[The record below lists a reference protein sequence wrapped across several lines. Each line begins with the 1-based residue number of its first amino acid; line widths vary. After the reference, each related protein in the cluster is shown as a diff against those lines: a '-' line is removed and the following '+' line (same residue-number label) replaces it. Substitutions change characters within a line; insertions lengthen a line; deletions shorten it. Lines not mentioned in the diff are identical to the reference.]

1 MKTLES
7 LFRRFGSP
15 AKEMN
20 ESIYIHGTRAD
31 CIKDMKHIKN
41 EDERARADDFR
52 NAGIYRNAERVPK
65 NAFRPRTGD
74 LHRIVSFANQNQTE
88 YRLLVQEKILYH
100 YAIENIRRG
109 RAHDPR

>member
-1 MKTLES
+1 M
-7 LFRRFGSP
+7 P
-15 AKEMN
+15 ALN
-20 ESIYIHGTRAD
+20 D
-31 CIKDMKHIKN
+31 KHIHTRHAGGLYQRYEAYQK
-41 EDERARADDFR
+41 RGRTRPADDFR